1 MTTRKQSALSR
12 FAGNTN
18 FLIGALRRI
27 RGAIQ
32 YLPFAPTQDDEYLA
46 LRARVLQDLD
56 KMERYVREM
65 RRTQHATIRLEQER
79 SKRVAEE
86 LEKES
91 KEIQFFLEKGNGR
104 TSDDPQ
110 S

>member
-18 FLIGALRRI
+18 FLMGALRRI
-27 RGAIQ
+27 RGAVL

-46 LRARVLQDLD
+46 LRYRVIQDLD

-65 RRTQHATIRLEQER
+65 RRTQHATIRLEQDR
-79 SKRVAEE
+79 DKHVANE
-86 LEKES
+86 LEKEA
-91 KEIQFFLEKGNGR
+91 KEIQFWLEKANGKA
-104 TSDDPQ
+104 SDDAQ
-110 S
+110 G